1 MNFLKSRRFSF
12 PTFFIL
18 AALAFAGCGAPSQSV
33 NVNTSAVNTNTNTN
47 SGVVSNAN
55 VSVNAN
61 SAASAPT
68 VSVEAKEPDQYQAT
82 VTIKLEAVGADRTTT
97 LPTLSAKVARSG
109 NDRRMEFAVPA
120 GGRVIYLDKAG
131 TNYLIMPDK
140 RQYAELNKESL
151 GFDMR
156 RMLMPEQIVQQVQNT
171 KGVERVGDEQYN
183 GRDATRYRYGAV
195 TNTQTK
201 AGSVSTESFLIV
213 DKATGLPLRSETVSQ
228 SQGGQIQGYSGL
240 KMVTEIT
247 DIATDVQP
255 AAFEQPTGLQKIEA
269 EQVRAQVDLIFNS
282 LAAFITQIMK
292 QSQQPAPA
300 APAATPAG

>member
-1 MNFLKSRRFSF
+1 MSYLKFRQFSF
-12 PTFFIL
+12 PMLLVSAIFT
-18 AALAFAGCGAPSQSV
+18 FAGCGAAPQTV
-33 NVNTSAVNTNTNTN
+33 NVNTSAVNTYVNTN
-47 SGVVSNAN
+47 SNIGSNAN
-55 VSVNAN
+55 GN
-61 SAASAPT
+61 SNTSAVIP
-68 VSVEAKEPDQYQAT
+68 VAIEAKEPEQYQAT
-82 VTIKLEAVGADRTTT
+82 VTIKLEAVGEGRNTA

-109 NDRRMEFAVPA
+109 NDRKMEFALPA
-120 GGRVIYLDKAG
+120 GGRIVYLDKAG
-131 TNYLIMPDK
+131 TSYLIMPDK
-140 RQYAELNKESL
+140 RQYAELTKESL
-151 GFDMR
+151 GFEMR

-201 AGSVSTESFLIV
+201 AGAVSTESFLIV

-228 SQGGQIQGYSGL
+228 SQNGGQVQGFSGL

-247 DIATDVQP
+247 DITTNVQP
-255 AAFEQPTGLQKIEA
+255 SAFEQPTGLQKIES

-292 QSQQPAPA
+292 QSQPA
-300 APAATPAG
+300 AAATPAG